1 MLAFSSVREDVPL
14 QEVTLELERL
24 SHEAQAA
31 DQPTL
36 AAAVLKAQE
45 AILSAADDPVKR
57 DDGARRALGGA
68 GRLRRHRHRAGGPR
82 AGQRAGAARRR

>member
-14 QEVTLELERL
+14 KDVTRELERL

-31 DQPTL
+31 DQPAL

-45 AILSAADDPVKR
+45 ALAHRRRRPDEGA
-57 DDGARRALGGA
+57 DGARRALGGA
-68 GRLRRHRHRAGGPR
+68 GRFRRHRDRAGR
-82 AGQRAGAARRR
+82 ASS

>member
-45 AILSAADDPVKR
+45 AILERRRRSGQD

-68 GRLRRHRHRAGGPR
+68 GRLRRHRDRARGPR
-82 AGQRAGAARRR
+82 D